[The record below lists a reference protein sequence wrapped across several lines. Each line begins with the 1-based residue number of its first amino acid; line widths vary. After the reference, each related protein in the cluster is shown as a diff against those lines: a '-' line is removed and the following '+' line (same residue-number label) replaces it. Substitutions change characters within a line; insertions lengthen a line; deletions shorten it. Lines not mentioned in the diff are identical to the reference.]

1 MGVTMR
7 YGSGGTFGG
16 GSGGSGGGVQ
26 MTLLW
31 TNPDPTA
38 NFSAQTVQGDFS
50 GYDFFIVFF
59 SFTSCGNCGASIC
72 GKTNKYS
79 ISGKAASG
87 TAYSRYVTFSSAGAV
102 FETGYAGSSSGAG
115 YAIPLEIVGV
125 KR

>member
-16 GSGGSGGGVQ
+16 GSENSGVK
-26 MTLLW
+26 MTRLW
-31 TNPDPTA
+31 TNASPSSSFA
-38 NFSAQTVQGDFS
+38 AQTIQGDFS
-50 GYDFFIVFF
+50 GYDFFIVAFA
-59 SFTSCGNCGASIC
+59 FTAGGNCGVSLC
-72 GKTNKYS
+72 RTTEKYS

-102 FETGYAGSSSGAG
+102 FETGYAGSTSGAG

-125 KR
+125 KM